1 MIALR
6 PAVAADAPTLG
17 ALFTAS
23 RRLLTFLPALHSPQD
38 DMAFIAGHILP
49 GFEVTVAEDEGQ
61 IAGYMAEAPGWIEQL
76 YLHPTQLRR
85 GIGSALLRS
94 AQVRQPA
101 LELWCFA
108 QNMRGRAFYERHGF
122 QMVDQTDGSGN
133 AEGAAD
139 LRYRWEADHSS

>member
-23 RRLLTFLPALHSPQD
+23 RRLLTFLPTLHSPEE

-49 GFEVTVAEDEGQ
+49 GFEVTVAEAEGQ

-76 YLHPTQLRR
+76 YPHPTLLRR

-94 AQVRQPA
+94 AQARQAA
-101 LELWCFA
+101 LELWCFE

-122 QMVDQTDGSGN
+122 QVIEQTNGSGN

-139 LRYRWEADHSS
+139 LRYRWDADRSH